1 MFLIVM
7 QDNNVYKK
15 KLGTLLM
22 NEKQSRRDFLS
33 GMGMAAGAVLGAS
46 LLSPLENIASEEIV
60 LDKPKDTIVAVICG
74 DAVAENL
81 GYVSGLYHDLT
92 CGKEEV
98 KFEPNFTYF
107 LTMSK
112 LIVKQSAVETDIG
125 FGKSSEEIEEG
136 RRMFSIFANG
146 NDEIANHGVGHID
159 GSNWGGER
167 WKREIGI
174 FDYLAREIFSD
185 EEGKTISYKPRGH
198 MAPHLG
204 VNDEMFEVLREQG
217 YLYDFSV
224 PGNFTRVEDGLVKIG
239 IPTYKNRQGKEV
251 IGLAYNMRL
260 GGITPKDYE
269 SILYQGLKKS
279 GPLIITIGT
288 SDEDEAYS
296 AVANEFIVELG
307 RENLLR
313 FRTME
318 GYAREVLSKSGMKT
332 RAYVPEES
340 EKPTVRLRGK

>member
-46 LLSPLENIASEEIV
+46 LLSPLENIAAEEIV

-74 DAVAENL
+74 DAAIENL
-81 GYVSGLYHDLT
+81 GYASGLYHDLT

-98 KFEPNFTYF
+98 KFEPQFTYF

-112 LIVKQSAVETDIG
+112 LIVKQSAVESDIG
-125 FGKSSEEIEEG
+125 FGKSTEEIEEG
-136 RRMFSIFANG
+136 RALFSRYVSG
-146 NDEIANHGVGHID
+146 GEEIANHSVGHID
-159 GSNWGGER
+159 GSNWSRER
-167 WKREIGI
+167 WRREIGN
-174 FDYLAREIFSD
+174 FDYLAREIFSN

-198 MAPHLG
+198 MAAHLG
-204 VNDEMFEVLREQG
+204 VNDEMFDVLEERG

-224 PGNFTRVEDGLVKIG
+224 PGNFARVENGLVKIG

-251 IGLAYNMRL
+251 TGLAYNMRL

-296 AVANEFIVELG
+296 AVANEFIIELG